1 MMRAML
7 NPFGLLRRLA
17 ADQRGTMVVET
28 AIVTPV
34 LVLLSLGTFQV
45 SQLVARQ
52 AELDGAA
59 AEGAA
64 IAIASAP
71 DTAAKRTTLQQVI
84 MTSTG
89 LTSNEVT
96 VSAAFRCNSS
106 ASYVT
111 DPASCASGVVSNFVK
126 IYVTDTF
133 TPAWTEFGIGSNI
146 TYRVT
151 RYVEFAQADIP

>member
-1 MMRAML
+1 MRVML
-7 NPFGLLRRLA
+7 NTFAQMRRLA

-45 SQLVARQ
+45 SKLVARQ

-89 LTSNEVT
+89 LTSDEVT
-96 VSAAFRCNSS
+96 ISAAFRCNSS

-111 DPASCASGVVSNFVK
+111 DSTSCTSGVVSNFVK

-133 TPAWTEFGIGSNI
+133 TPTWTEFGIGSNI
-146 TYRVT
+146 TFRVT
-151 RYVEFAQADIP
+151 RYVEFAQVDVP

>member
-1 MMRAML
+1 MRVML
-7 NPFGLLRRLA
+7 NAFARLRRLA
-17 ADQRGTMVVET
+17 ADQRGSMVVET
-28 AIVTPV
+28 AIITPV
-34 LVLLSLGTFQV
+34 LVLMSLGTFQV
-45 SQLVARQ
+45 SKLVARQ

-59 AEGAA
+59 AEAAA

-89 LTSNEVT
+89 LSSSQVT
-96 VSAAFRCNSS
+96 ISAAFRCNSS

-111 DPASCASGVVSNFVK
+111 ASSSCASGVVSHFVK

-133 TPAWTEFGIGSNI
+133 TPTWVKFGVGSNI
-146 TYRVT
+146 NYRVT